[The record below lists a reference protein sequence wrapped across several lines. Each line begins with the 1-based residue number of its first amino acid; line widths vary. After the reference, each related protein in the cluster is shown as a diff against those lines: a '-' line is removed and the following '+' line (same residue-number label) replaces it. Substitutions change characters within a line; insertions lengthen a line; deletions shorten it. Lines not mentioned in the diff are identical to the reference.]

1 MKTFWKIMSYVLVAL
16 TASAVTMAAALGVYI
31 RAAGSAPTGTAQTT
45 AAATQTQS
53 KLDELEALILE
64 RYVGEADRTAME
76 DAAAQA
82 MVSAIDDRWSYYI
95 SAADYQ
101 DYLEDMANEY
111 VGIGVTIQVNEEMDG
126 LLVIQVNKNGPAYE
140 AGILPGD
147 VMIAVGGVDIR
158 GMTTDETAALVK
170 GEEGTYVD
178 ITFLRDGVEITF
190 SVERRQVTVE
200 VVTYALLEGNVG
212 LVTIANFHSG
222 CSDAAIAAV
231 KELLDQGAESFIFDV
246 RNNGG
251 GYASELVELL
261 DYLLPEGPLFR
272 TVSYAG
278 EEKVDYSDKKCLD
291 MPMVVLANRNSYS
304 AAEFF
309 AAALVE
315 YEAATFVGEQT
326 TGKGRYQVCYSLSD
340 GSAVNISIGEY
351 FTPNGNNLADIG
363 VTPDVAVEVD
373 EETFYAIYAGSLA
386 PMEDPQI
393 AAALE
398 VLGSK

>member
-1 MKTFWKIMSYVLVAL
+1 MKIFWKVMSYVLVAVM
-16 TASAVTMAAALGVYI
+16 ASALTLACTLGVYI
-31 RAAGSAPTGTAQTT
+31 LSVNTDSSTSVSDTGTAVL
-45 AAATQTQS
+45 TQS
-53 KLDELEALILE
+53 KLEQLEALILE
-64 RYVGEADRTAME
+64 RYVGEADKTAME
-76 DAAAQA
+76 DAAATA
-82 MVSAIDDRWSYYI
+82 MVAAIDDQWSYYI

-101 DYLEDMANEY
+101 DYLADMANEY
-111 VGIGVTIQVNEEMDG
+111 VGIGITIQVNEDVDG

-140 AGILPGD
+140 AGIQAGD

-158 GMTTDETAALVK
+158 GMTTDETATLVK
-170 GEEGTYVD
+170 GEEGTYVE
-178 ITFLRDGVEITF
+178 ITFLRDGEEITF
-190 SVERRQVTVE
+190 SVERRAVAVE
-200 VVTYALLEGNVG
+200 VVTYAMLEGNVG

-222 CSDAAIAAV
+222 CADAAISAV
-231 KELLDQGAESFIFDV
+231 EELQAQGAEAFLFDV

-251 GYASELVELL
+251 GYASELVKLL

-272 TVSYAG
+272 TVSYSG
-278 EEKVDYSDKKCLD
+278 EEQVDYSGASFLD

-315 YEAATFVGEQT
+315 YEAAAFVGEQT
-326 TGKGRYQVCYSLSD
+326 TGKGRYQVCYSLND

-363 VTPDVAVEVD
+363 ITPDVAVDVD
-373 EETFYAIYAGSLA
+373 EETFYAIYAGNLD

-393 AAALE
+393 VAALE
-398 VLGSK
+398 VLKGA